1 MREGAVGPHM
11 PDPVYS
17 EDEFDE
23 GDATYGD
30 EGFDEDDFD
39 NDVPSSVQESPIE
52 LRRSPHGAERGDE
65 DDSAQSSD
73 PLSEGLEV
81 LRARARGGAA
91 TEHGVLA
98 HSPAD
103 TPPAAR
109 RPSPMQEKE
118 LMVRTDSTPRTLP
131 PAAKNE
137 ATAAGGRGGREKK
150 YLNFGRAEQVAPA
163 ARPWYAREG
172 EEDANSERLPGY
184 GIRPVPSPE
193 MPPPP
198 SPPAPVRVTL
208 SETPPMTPALLVKPE
223 CFTKLAARDRLIV
236 RLQRV
241 MRGHIARRAWVKP
254 IREVLSWRK
263 HVSHL
268 HVSKRR
274 PMLVH
279 ILPTRKQDE
288 IWMGENAR
296 CAHILVP
303 IGCPDTAKFF
313 PNVKA
318 IKTWWY
324 AVPDKVR
331 RLFDTSQA
339 TVLPRW
345 NDEPKEDA
353 ALALPAPGG
362 ASLGGALTIGPGAY
376 KVNEKSEVLHPRV
389 TGGNFPR
396 AARFGQG
403 ATSVTKERS
412 GDGKGVGGKGMSVP
426 NKPFSKIVPHPPH
439 APSAP
444 QGAGRDES
452 GGRKHSKVPRL
463 KLPEGA
469 ANDSELSSAS
479 ARVSKS
485 VSHAQ
490 LETERYR
497 QKMAT
502 LVQQQLAAQQRLAAK
517 EKEEVE
523 AARERIAAL
532 KRDNSRHLNKMRND
546 LANCRHP
553 LYGYGDRF
561 SMAAAGGDARGK
573 IGWRGDKAPAWATYR
588 PPEQG
593 GGDAQVELE
602 HMAPISERGRAGPD
616 KKDFFSLLATIT
628 ETSRTKVKVPA
639 ITSAAL
645 ALASKYQ
652 GIGAKFAGL
661 DESSDVDPLSLL
673 PEQGWSSTSPTSPSG
688 KSPPSKSPHS
698 KTLVEVPDRK
708 GGARGEESSEQQPLG
723 PKTPAVKAR
732 ARPARHLGSSDA
744 SPADLKVDERKPEE
758 RKTGTDLDGHTA
770 AANAVTSK
778 PPVADAA
785 RSLPSLSAAP
795 SAPPISVTE
804 EPVDVTK
811 MTRVGRMKYLA
822 AQKEKQEANSAPFV
836 AQTPVVAA
844 ARPVPAASEAPSK
857 PSVLVTMDPVD
868 ITKMTRVERMKY
880 LAAQK
885 EEQEASSIPLAAQ
898 PPPPRIKGSL
908 VSQGQSS
915 DESSGDDDFLTS
927 SQMRAAIKQK
937 GGASRVR

>member
-1 MREGAVGPHM
+1 M

-17 EDEFDE
+17 EDDFDE

-30 EGFDEDDFD
+30 ESFDEDDFD

-52 LRRSPHGAERGDE
+52 LPRSPHGAE

-73 PLSEGLEV
+73 SLSEGLEA

-91 TEHGVLA
+91 TERGVLA
-98 HSPAD
+98 HAPAD

-118 LMVRTDSTPRTLP
+118 PMVRKDSTPRTLP
-131 PAAKNE
+131 PGAKSAA
-137 ATAAGGRGGREKK
+137 AAAGGRGGEGKK
-150 YLNFGRAEQVAPA
+150 YLDFGRAEQVASA
-163 ARPWYAREG
+163 ARPWYARDG
-172 EEDANSERLPGY
+172 EEDASSQRLPGY
-184 GIRPVPSPE
+184 GMRPVPSPE

-198 SPPAPVRVTL
+198 PAPVRKTL

-223 CFTKLAARDRLIV
+223 CFTKLAARDRLIL

-288 IWMGENAR
+288 MWMGENAR

-313 PNVKA
+313 PNIKA

-345 NDEPKEDA
+345 DDEPKEDA
-353 ALALPAPGG
+353 ALAVPAPGY
-362 ASLGGALTIGPGAY
+362 SLGDAPTIGPGAY
-376 KVNEKSEVLHPRV
+376 TVNEKSEVLHPRV

-403 ATSVTKERS
+403 ATSVIKERS
-412 GDGKGVGGKGMSVP
+412 GDGKGGDGKGMSVP

-469 ANDSELSSAS
+469 ANDSDLSSSS

-573 IGWRGDKAPAWATYR
+573 IGWRGDKAPAWATYK

-602 HMAPISERGRAGPD
+602 YMAPISERGRAGPD

-628 ETSRTKVKVPA
+628 ETSRTKVKDPA

-645 ALASKYQ
+645 ALASKYE
-652 GIGAKFAGL
+652 GIGVKFAGL

-673 PEQGWSSTSPTSPSG
+673 PEQGWSSTSPTSPAG

-698 KTLVEVPDRK
+698 KTLIEVPGRK
-708 GGARGEESSEQQPLG
+708 GGAKGEESSEQQPLG

-744 SPADLKVDERKPEE
+744 SPAVLKVDERKPEE
-758 RKTGTDLDGHTA
+758 RKTGKDFDGHTA
-770 AANAVTSK
+770 AADAVTSK

-795 SAPPISVTE
+795 SAPPVSVTE

-811 MTRVGRMKYLA
+811 MTRVERMKYLA
-822 AQKEKQEANSAPFV
+822 AQKEKQEAISAPLV
-836 AQTPVVAA
+836 AHTPVVAA
-844 ARPVPAASEAPSK
+844 TRPVPAASAAPSK
-857 PSVLVTMDPVD
+857 PSVPVTMGPVD

-885 EEQEASSIPLAAQ
+885 EEQEPNSAPLAAQ
-898 PPPPRIKGSL
+898 PPPPRIKSSL
-908 VSQGQSS
+908 EPQGQSS
-915 DESSGDDDFLTS
+915 DESSDDDDFLTS

>member
-1 MREGAVGPHM
+1 M

-17 EDEFDE
+17 EDDFDE
-23 GDATYGD
+23 GDATYGN
-30 EGFDEDDFD
+30 EVFDED
-39 NDVPSSVQESPIE
+39 NEVPSSVQESPIE
-52 LRRSPHGAERGDE
+52 LRRSPHGPEPGDE
-65 DDSAQSSD
+65 DNSAQSSD
-73 PLSEGLEV
+73 SLSEGMEA

-91 TEHGVLA
+91 TERGMLA
-98 HSPAD
+98 HAPSD

-118 LMVRTDSTPRTLP
+118 PMVRTDSTPR
-131 PAAKNE
+131 
-137 ATAAGGRGGREKK
+137 
-150 YLNFGRAEQVAPA
+150 
-163 ARPWYAREG
+163 PWYARDG
-172 EEDANSERLPGY
+172 EEEVSSEKLPGY
-184 GIRPVPSPE
+184 GMRPIPSPE

-198 SPPAPVRVTL
+198 PAPVRQTPI
-208 SETPPMTPALLVKPE
+208 ETPPMTPALLVKPE
-223 CFTKLAARDRLIV
+223 CFTKLAARDQLIV

-263 HVSHL
+263 HVLHL

-288 IWMGENAR
+288 MWMGENAR

-313 PNVKA
+313 PNIKA

-345 NDEPKEDA
+345 DDGPKEDA
-353 ALALPAPGG
+353 VLAVPAPG
-362 ASLGGALTIGPGAY
+362 ASLGGAPTIGPGAY
-376 KVNEKSEVLHPRV
+376 TVNEKSEVLHPRV

-403 ATSVTKERS
+403 ASSVIKERS
-412 GDGKGVGGKGMSVP
+412 GDGKGDDGKGMSVP

-452 GGRKHSKVPRL
+452 GRRKHCKVPRL

-469 ANDSELSSAS
+469 ANDSDLSSAS
-479 ARVSKS
+479 ARVSNS
-485 VSHAQ
+485 VSRAQ
-490 LETERYR
+490 VETERYR
-497 QKMAT
+497 LKMAT
-502 LVQQQLAAQQRLAAK
+502 LVEQQLAAQQRLAAK

-523 AARERIAAL
+523 AACERIAAL

-573 IGWRGDKAPAWATYR
+573 IGWRGDKAPAWATYK
-588 PPEQG
+588 PPDQ

-602 HMAPISERGRAGPD
+602 HMVPITERGRAGPD

-628 ETSRTKVKVPA
+628 ETSRTKVKEPA
-639 ITSAAL
+639 ITLAAL

-661 DESSDVDPLSLL
+661 DESSDVDPRSFL
-673 PEQGWSSTSPTSPSG
+673 PEEGWSSASPTSPAG
-688 KSPPSKSPHS
+688 KSQPSKSPHS
-698 KTLVEVPDRK
+698 KTLVEVAGRK

-744 SPADLKVDERKPEE
+744 SAAVLKVDAERKPEE
-758 RKTGTDLDGHTA
+758 RKTGNDLDGHKA
-770 AANAVTSK
+770 AADAVRSK
-778 PPVADAA
+778 PPLADAA
-785 RSLPSLSAAP
+785 RSVPSLSAAP
-795 SAPPISVTE
+795 SAPAVSVTE

-811 MTRVGRMKYLA
+811 MTRVERMKYLA
-822 AQKEKQEANSAPFV
+822 AQKEKQEANSAPLV
-836 AQTPVVAA
+836 AHTPVVAA
-844 ARPVPAASEAPSK
+844 SRPVPAASEAPSK
-857 PSVLVTMDPVD
+857 SAVPVTVEPVD

-885 EEQEASSIPLAAQ
+885 EEQEVSSIPLAAQ
-898 PPPPRIKGSL
+898 PPPPRIKGPL
-908 VSQGQSS
+908 VPQGQSS
-915 DESSGDDDFLTS
+915 DESSDDEDFLTS